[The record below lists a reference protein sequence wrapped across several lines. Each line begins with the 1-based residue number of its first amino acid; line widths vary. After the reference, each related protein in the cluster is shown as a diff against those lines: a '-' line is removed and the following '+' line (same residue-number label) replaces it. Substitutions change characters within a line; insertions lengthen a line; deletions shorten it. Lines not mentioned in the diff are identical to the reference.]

1 MSVCNVEDEAINEKH
16 LGAEKETPWKHP
28 GINRSVCAQKDGV
41 RVIDHITHRSTVG
54 LIASD

>member
-1 MSVCNVEDEAINEKH
+1 MEDEAVNEKH
-16 LGAEKETPWKHP
+16 FGAEKETPWKHR
-28 GINRSVCAQKDGV
+28 GINRSVCAQKNGV